1 QQEQEVESALRR
13 KYTLI
18 DKNDFAAISAVQK
31 VGLMDIEGNLVG
43 EPDGQSFGLGVAPF
57 SVKPGKKPK
66 TKKTPKDQ
74 F

>member
-1 QQEQEVESALRR
+1 MLLVLTSIQ
-13 KYTLI
+13 
-18 DKNDFAAISAVQK
+18 

-74 F
+74 FR